1 MNSDLIDAQNTSN
14 ETTQLAALPNLMSI
28 KWLVFLAVFYTLYF
42 AQSLI
47 IPLVLTLL
55 VALLLSP
62 LVACLKAV
70 HIPRAISAIVLMGML
85 ITPFTFLGMELAQP
99 AQKWAKLIPKLSVQL
114 TEQLE
119 SISQA
124 FEQQEREEKKVIE
137 EEKREEQGFSFF
149 AWFDS
154 EKVEQVVKQEKTNV
168 VTDRIKQGGIEV
180 LLQVMGSA
188 PILLAQFA
196 TSLILILFLLIYGPQ
211 LFAAFVQELPN
222 VEAKQRA
229 ERLVNQTQQQL
240 SRYIITLSVINLGL
254 GLCTAVVLHF
264 IGLDDAL
271 LWGVVVGIL
280 NFIPYVGSVIGV
292 LVIGL
297 AGLVQ
302 FSVDVAVL
310 VPVGAYMALNLVE
323 SQFITPT
330 VLGKNMLINPLVVIL
345 WLFICGWLWGIA
357 GILLSV
363 PLLVCIKIVL
373 AELSVWK
380 NWLTIIET
388 GGKAK

>member
-1 MNSDLIDAQNTSN
+1 
-14 ETTQLAALPNLMSI
+14 
-28 KWLVFLAVFYTLYF
+28 
-42 AQSLI
+42 
-47 IPLVLTLL
+47 
-55 VALLLSP
+55 
-62 LVACLKAV
+62 
-70 HIPRAISAIVLMGML
+70 MGML